1 MSPDTLP
8 VQPRVRR
15 VVGLVVSGLVVEA
28 GLLFVVKLGP
38 ALAVIMHPVYV
49 IVAFA
54 FGLAIWHASRRRE
67 DRRHGDRRHA
77 APHE

>member
-1 MSPDTLP
+1 MSPDTVP
-8 VQPRVRR
+8 VQPRLRR

-49 IVAFA
+49 IVAVA

-77 APHE
+77 APRE

>member
-1 MSPDTLP
+1 MSQDTLP

-49 IVAFA
+49 IVALA

-77 APHE
+77 APRE

>member
-1 MSPDTLP
+1 MSPDTVP
-8 VQPRVRR
+8 VQPRLRR

-49 IVAFA
+49 IVALA

-77 APHE
+77 APRE